1 MNLLPL
7 LDNIISKILLY
18 INSAQ
23 NNSTGYKIKGEAC
36 NCLGLI
42 GEQIDSNGVP
52 IYERIQ
58 KVLGDLATDKVWAV
72 QAPGRRA
79 IGIWKAKKKEWDH
92 EFNAKNERIG

>member
-7 LDNIISKILLY
+7 LDNIISKILVY
-18 INSAQ
+18 INGAQ

-36 NCLGLI
+36 NCFGII

-52 IYERIQ
+52 VFERVG
-58 KVLGDLATDKVWAV
+58 KTLSDMATDKVWAV

-79 IGIWKAKKKEWDH
+79 FGIWKAKKK
-92 EFNAKNERIG
+92 